1 MSDSTLPVSL
11 QLDST
16 NRAVSPVVG
25 VVLMIVL
32 AVSLTVVVG
41 GFTSD
46 LVDQARVDSPPHA
59 TLNMYNDGDGGGIRV
74 AHDGGDDLDFGE
86 VTVVVRRSNGREID
100 PSNLSVAGS
109 GDELTPGG
117 TFVVNSSEFTDGA
130 EYQVLLVD
138 DESGN
143 VVDDGVVEYE
153 A

>member
-1 MSDSTLPVSL
+1 MSDNTLLVSV
-11 QLDST
+11 QLDSMD
-16 NRAVSPVVG
+16 RAVSPVVG

-46 LVDQARVDSPPHA
+46 LVDQARVDSPPRA
-59 TLNMYNDGDGGGIRV
+59 TLNMYNDEDGGGIRV

-86 VTVVVRRSNGREID
+86 VTVVVRRSSGREID
-100 PSNLSVAGS
+100 PSNLTVTET

-117 TFVVNSSEFTDGA
+117 TFLVNSSAFADGA

-153 A
+153 S